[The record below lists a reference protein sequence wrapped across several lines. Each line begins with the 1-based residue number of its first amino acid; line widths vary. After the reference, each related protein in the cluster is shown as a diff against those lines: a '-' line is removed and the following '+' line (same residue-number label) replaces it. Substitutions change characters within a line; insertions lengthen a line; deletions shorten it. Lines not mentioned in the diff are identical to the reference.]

1 MDSLPTAF
9 ITKHLLN
16 EKYQLKNMRKLAY
29 EILLSTFD
37 REKSRYSANV
47 FVKEVIAMNE
57 LLAWN

>member
-1 MDSLPTAF
+1 
-9 ITKHLLN
+9 
-16 EKYQLKNMRKLAY
+16 MRKLAY